1 MLRPAA
7 DLEPRRYETIWLGDD
22 AVDRDASA
30 GAVPHWAETGE
41 TDGLTMRSGIEP
53 SPIVY
58 RALTTRELS
67 QLPLLDGSGGAIV
80 SLCYE
85 ATRYGLL
92 SIRGLRLRFAKHH
105 GIRGLADA
113 SLDRLAEY
121 HEEIPIMLLHARWLS
136 CRGYELEPDPSGP
149 ADDAPMMTD
158 LAQWIGG
165 LVLAATFRAGRGDP

>member
-1 MLRPAA
+1 MLRPAV
-7 DLEPRRYETIWLGDD
+7 DLEPRRYETIWIGDD

-30 GAVPHWAETGE
+30 GALQRWTETGE

-53 SPIVY
+53 SPITY
-58 RALTTRELS
+58 RALTTREVS

-85 ATRYGLL
+85 AARYGLL
-92 SIRGLRLRFAKHH
+92 AIRGLRLRYARHH

-113 SLDRLAEY
+113 SLDLLAEY
-121 HEEIPIMLLHARWLS
+121 HAEIPIMLLHARWL
-136 CRGYELEPDPSGP
+136 RGRGFELEPDPSGP
-149 ADDAPMMTD
+149 ADDAAMTTD

-165 LVLAATFRAGRGDP
+165 LVLAATFRSGRGDP